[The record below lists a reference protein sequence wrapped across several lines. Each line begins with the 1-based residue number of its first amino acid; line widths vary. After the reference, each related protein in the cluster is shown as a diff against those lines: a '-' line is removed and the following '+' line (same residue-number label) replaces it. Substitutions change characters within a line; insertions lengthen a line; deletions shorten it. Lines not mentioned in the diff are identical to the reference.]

1 MYRRLRTSFARG
13 EEVSN
18 NRTMSLFNAPTLW
31 SRVLT
36 LLALVAAVLVVVH
49 MFFVDANQKRN
60 REVAQREQ
68 FIVQTAQVQGI
79 AKEIVTARAN
89 LAVKNNDEQ
98 LKQLLASHGITYSV
112 ASSGPAD
119 GAKK

>member
-1 MYRRLRTSFARG
+1 M
-13 EEVSN
+13 
-18 NRTMSLFNAPTLW
+18 LW
-31 SRVLT
+31 SRLLT
-36 LLALVAAVLVVVH
+36 LLALVATVLVVVN
-49 MFFVDANQKRN
+49 MFLFVANQKLN
-60 REVAQREQ
+60 REVSERQQ

-79 AKEIVTARAN
+79 AKDIVTALAN

-112 ASSGPAD
+112 SSSGPAD

>member
-1 MYRRLRTSFARG
+1 MRL
-13 EEVSN
+13 SN
-18 NRTMSLFNAPTLW
+18 GPILW

-36 LLALVAAVLVVVH
+36 LLALVAAVLVVLN
-49 MFFVDANQKRN
+49 MFLFVANQQLN
-60 REVAQREQ
+60 REVSERQQ

-79 AKEIVTARAN
+79 AKEIVTALAN

-112 ASSGPAD
+112 PSSGPAD
-119 GAKK
+119 SAKK